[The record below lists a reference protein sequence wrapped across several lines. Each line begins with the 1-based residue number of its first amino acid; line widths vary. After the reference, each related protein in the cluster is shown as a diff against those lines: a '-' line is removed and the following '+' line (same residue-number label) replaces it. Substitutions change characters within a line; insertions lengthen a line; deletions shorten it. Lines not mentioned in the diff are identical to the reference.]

1 MKKLLILLSILIF
14 IICDKKF
21 NEKLDNKRRKIS
33 KDWRKNHRCMKAC
46 PRGYYVT
53 KNCGC
58 SKICEN
64 GYDSKGNCKK
74 KKSCP
79 KGSYYSSFH
88 KRCCSILGRT
98 CSKYIR
104 PKMPERKP
112 KKIDN

>member
-33 KDWRKNHRCMKAC
+33 KDWRKSPICMKYC
-46 PRGYYVT
+46 GPGYYLT

-64 GYDSKGNCKK
+64 GYDSKGKCKK
-74 KKSCP
+74 NSCP
-79 KGSYYSSFH
+79 KGTYYSLFH
-88 KRCCSILGRT
+88 KICCSLKGRR
-98 CSKYIR
+98 CSKYTIPIR
-104 PKMPERKP
+104 PERKP